1 MNGNISEVPGVTGRL
16 PASGFRGSGQG
27 GARTCACRTPRPR
40 TRIKCPQAVLSLRPT
55 PPSTEVYSAHDHT
68 ARFQASDPLPLLSWA
83 RRWRAAT
90 QPVFL
95 REGMRGTGDCGA
107 ICAGR
112 PAAKGGGREGL
123 ASQRPHRR
131 RRLRRPVPGPGR
143 ISLSTP
149 APRFRTSAPAAK
161 ARPPQTRLRPVELPG
176 PKSFHPRSCS
186 QAGVGAN
193 PAQA

>member
-1 MNGNISEVPGVTGRL
+1 MQAASIRIPRVRAGRRTHLRLQNIPPENPDKVPSSRFKL
-16 PASGFRGSGQG
+16 AANAS
-27 GARTCACRTPRPR
+27 A
-40 TRIKCPQAVLSLRPT
+40 T

-90 QPVFL
+90 QPVSL